1 MSIQAMISSCEEGYL
16 QIPLSKLVSGVQASS
31 HLKIRMVL
39 TQRVMDKVALL
50 RGGFVTNSPFSVRR
64 NDSEGMTFTIFDG
77 NHRFHAL
84 MWLIANE
91 PNKHNWTLE
100 SKVPCNVFS
109 QLLTTENAMAY
120 AALLNELQLCAA
132 GGTPMD
138 FLRLIL
144 NLEREKLASGTQP
157 SGKDVWDSMTEMFQ
171 ARGGTIPN
179 DLTIRVIQRVATF
192 LHFLL
197 GATPKVQRSG
207 NLDIYG
213 AGDNALTEAER
224 LANHNGA
231 ALHDLLL
238 AVVSLYSIC
247 IPSEFAPKVLVDG
260 QQVDVLFC
268 GASVKGASP
277 NCFLPAN
284 IWSFDLATK
293 DIVQAAVSAKYPTL
307 PSVDMS
313 TIFVRMLWAH
323 WILHGGVPAK
333 KASCAFYLTQL
344 QIGLKQWADYIKKT
358 EDEVP

>member
-1 MSIQAMISSCEEGYL
+1 MDDDSPRLPSPSKNRTQRARTSIGIQAMVTSCEEGYL

-31 HLKIRMVL
+31 QLKVRMVL

-64 NDSEGMTFTIFDG
+64 NDSEGTTFTTFDG
-77 NHRFHAL
+77 NRRFHAL
-84 MWLIANE
+84 QWLIKNE
-91 PNKHNWTLE
+91 PNDHDWTLE

-109 QLLTTENAMAY
+109 QSLTTENAMTY

-144 NLEREKLASGTQP
+144 NLSREKLARGTQP

-171 ARGGTIPN
+171 ARGGKVPN

-192 LHFLL
+192 LHFLV
-197 GATPKVQRSG
+197 GVTPKLQRLG
-207 NLDIYG
+207 TNDMYG

-224 LANHNGA
+224 LANRNGP

-247 IPSEFAPKVLVDG
+247 IPSEFAPKLLEDG
-260 QQVDVLFC
+260 KMVNVLFC
-268 GASVKGASP
+268 GASVKGASA

-284 IWSFDLATK
+284 IWSFDLSNFFFFKGSDLLANGHKPGT
-293 DIVQAAVSAKYPTL
+293 T
-307 PSVDMS
+307 
-313 TIFVRMLWAH
+313 
-323 WILHGGVPAK
+323 
-333 KASCAFYLTQL
+333 
-344 QIGLKQWADYIKKT
+344 
-358 EDEVP
+358 